1 MQPPLTWHN
10 TLLTSL
16 FHQARDCE
24 SRAGY
29 LLWAYGSISLFE
41 KLLWDEGTRSGKEV
55 FHWHKI
61 QRLRGA
67 VVESSKCSSWCSVC
81 KTLALWG
88 AWGGARET
96 SWGPDS
102 ALPPLSSKTPRIR
115 YLTFHWLS
123 SLKLLTALFSLRAHH
138 LCLLDLCKSLLAPA
152 AFLIYPTPQTR
163 ESSPNAHKIC
173 HSLLVCVPEVNTAL
187 KSPPDL
193 ASWEDAPR
201 PRALICLFPE
211 EGRFSLQPCSCFS
224 LWFKCSFHD
233 HIRLLPTQRASVYK
247 CGNRGCG
254 MEWRISCLARKAMVW
269 DMSPLWPWAPES
281 RDAAKWSSVYRENLV
296 LRASRGVWDAG

>member
-1 MQPPLTWHN
+1 MQPPLTWRN

-29 LLWAYGSISLFE
+29 LLWACGSISLFE

-67 VVESSKCSSWCSVC
+67 VVESSKCSSWCSVR

-88 AWGGARET
+88 AWGGAQET

-123 SLKLLTALFSLRAHH
+123 SLKLLAALFSLRAHH

-163 ESSPNAHKIC
+163 ESSPNAHKYVTLYLCTCSVSLRWIQ
-173 HSLLVCVPEVNTAL
+173 HS
-187 KSPPDL
+187 
-193 ASWEDAPR
+193 
-201 PRALICLFPE
+201 
-211 EGRFSLQPCSCFS
+211 
-224 LWFKCSFHD
+224 
-233 HIRLLPTQRASVYK
+233 
-247 CGNRGCG
+247 
-254 MEWRISCLARKAMVW
+254 
-269 DMSPLWPWAPES
+269 SPLLIWQPGRMLPG
-281 RDAAKWSSVYRENLV
+281 RGRWSACSQRRVDFPFNRVHASLSGLNVLFMTTSDSYLRSVHLCT
-296 LRASRGVWDAG
+296 SAGTGAVGWSGE